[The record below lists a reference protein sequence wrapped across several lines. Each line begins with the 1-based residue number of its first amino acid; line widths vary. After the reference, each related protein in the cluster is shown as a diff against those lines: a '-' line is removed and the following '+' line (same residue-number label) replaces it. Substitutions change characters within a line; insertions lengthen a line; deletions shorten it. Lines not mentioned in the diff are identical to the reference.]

1 MEARLRTLA
10 SLRIVQ
16 GQESR
21 PSLTEPL
28 DAGERR
34 DVCNFDN
41 RRDLAAGEIWGCV
54 EREQQTHLEAILL
67 AAARL
72 RSIPKA
78 EVQL

>member
-21 PSLTEPL
+21 LSFTEPL
-28 DAGERR
+28 NDGECR
-34 DVCNFDN
+34 DLCNFDN

-54 EREQQTHLEAILL
+54 EREQQMHLEAI
-67 AAARL
+67 
-72 RSIPKA
+72 
-78 EVQL
+78 